1 MCTVTY
7 KPTEDGFILTSS
19 RDEKTIRKT
28 IQPLVY
34 IEKNIKILYPKDTI
48 ANGTWIAANNEKRF
62 ACLLNGAFEKH
73 SPKNQYLKSRG
84 LILLESFQYSTIIEF
99 INSIDLLGIEPFTL
113 LLIDARRKIEFIE
126 LRWDEQTKHV
136 KKIDENSAQI
146 WSSCT
151 LYNLEIRKKREDLF
165 EKWIKSNLD
174 KNILDF
180 HLGKH
185 DLDESN
191 SFLMRRLNGMQTV
204 SISQILYSLSDC
216 FFKYFDLID
225 DVKTNYNLNEI

>member
-19 RDEKTIRKT
+19 RDEKIIRKT
-28 IQPLVY
+28 IKPLVY
-34 IEKNIKILYPKDTI
+34 IEKNIKILYPKDTV

-73 SPKNQYLKSRG
+73 NPKNQYLKSRG

-113 LLIDARRKIEFIE
+113 LLIDARSNIEFIE

-136 KKIDENSAQI
+136 KKINGNSSQI

-165 EKWIKSNLD
+165 EKWIKNNFD
-174 KNILDF
+174 NNILDF
-180 HLGKH
+180 HLRKQ
-185 DLDESN
+185 DFDEHN
-191 SFLMRRLNGMQTV
+191 SFLMKRLNGMQTV
-204 SISQILYSLSDC
+204 SISQISYSFSDSY
-216 FFKYFDLID
+216 FKYFDLID
-225 DVKTNYNLNEI
+225 NVQINYNLNEI